1 LNNFIEQVLRKKDE
15 NVTLLE
21 IISELIERD
30 KLDVTE
36 VAKVI
41 KNDKT
46 FLSLLKYECEQMG
59 LLKIKNNQISL
70 EELMKKEN
78 EK

>member
-1 LNNFIEQVLRKKDE
+1 MNNFIEQVLRKKDE